1 MRGSSSPM
9 GTIEGF
15 AGILLC
21 WIFVGIFPS
30 FFVGL
35 FYFPKM
41 LILATL
47 TIYFIVMGFFLLCL
61 LILDRI
67 DLSLNKSLKR
77 FCGLKTNERI
87 TIK

>member
-15 AGILLC
+15 TGILLC
-21 WIFVGIFPS
+21 WIFVGLLPS

-47 TIYFIVMGFFLLCL
+47 VIYFIVMGFFLLCL
-61 LILDRI
+61 LILEII

-77 FCGLKTNERI
+77 FCGLETNKKT